1 MFRVVSNILGVPQIG
16 VQQTQADWKKFLGY
30 EGSAT
35 IPLMRPGTIVEAWD
49 GIFGVSKFM
58 LAYGVASLA
67 IGDAVV
73 IQHSHATTR
82 TVAASRGIV
91 GISMFANTDTAAL
104 SWFCVQGLVP
114 AKAATFAVNLPAYL
128 TATAGSLSS
137 TVVSTQG
144 VTGAVSTL
152 AASGTVTTKTVQT
165 VSGSGIIQVPD
176 LDGLY
181 VGQSVTG
188 TGVGASAVISEI
200 GSGGQMLGVAQ
211 GAMGQSYIRVS
222 VVSTASGSVTGTFAH
237 PATFCTLA
245 LAHPIAAGLG

>member
-1 MFRVVSNILGVPQIG
+1 MFRIQSQVLGVPQIG

-30 EGSAT
+30 EGSST
-35 IPLMRPGTIVEAWD
+35 IPTMRPGTIVEAWD
-49 GIFGVSKFM
+49 GIFGVSRFM

-73 IQHSHATTR
+73 IQNAFATTR

-91 GISMFANTDTAAL
+91 GISMYANTDTAAL
-104 SWFCVQGLVP
+104 SGFCVQGQCP
-114 AKAATFAVNLPAYL
+114 AKAATVAVNLPAYL

-137 TVVSTQG
+137 TVTATQG

-152 AASGTVTTKTVQT
+152 AASGTVTTKIIQT
-165 VSGSGIIQVPD
+165 VSGSFIIQVPD

-188 TGVGASAVISEI
+188 TGVGASAVISEL
-200 GSGGQMLGVAQ
+200 GVGGQMLGAAA
-211 GAMGQSYIRVS
+211 GAMGQGYIRVS
-222 VVSTASGSVTGTFAH
+222 VASTATGSVTGTFAH
-237 PATFCTLA
+237 PSTFCTLA
-245 LAHPIAAGLG
+245 LAHPVAAGLG